1 MVQIVSCNGIHPD
14 NPRQK
19 SHQNN
24 ERLISPAMH
33 MQLFQEITQ
42 ANDQL
47 SALSKKR
54 QQEAD
59 RHYKMGFQILDTA
72 YKQRFQNLAL
82 LEQACNEFIQAMRH
96 NRSDVRPYLA
106 LSYLFSLVN
115 NYPNAWKYA
124 KAAKDL
130 EPQNEVVL
138 NWLKT
143 LSEQENKFEIKKQ
156 RPPELG
162 HSGEQGLDATPQ
174 NIQQMYAKLQT
185 FLVAQVKHVMELK
198 APEPSL
204 DNAALHE
211 MNMALH
217 IFQQNAEQIE
227 KQFSWLEKHR
237 NIDDLRKLYT
247 PFEAN
252 LRRYREAIGVAMSL
266 SELLER
272 IQELSSEVER
282 CHGQIERLQD
292 PQEIPPVS
300 ETLEAILDQCDYLAD
315 NIDYLDTQG
324 YDLSLLEK
332 SYAALTQQ
340 VSGCQDLLDNTVE
353 RFNKMRRQRKAEMPP
368 EPSTAGIKPLLQ
380 KLPDAHLAALAERLW
395 FLMPINPVEK
405 ISLGLHTFCLNPDKQ
420 KMLSIVKEL
429 LNTLSVGASS
439 KEEASIYGLLAIIF
453 YSYRKP
459 LLAVEYMDFAD
470 TLAKDLPHTAR
481 LKDLLVTFS
490 RQRLSLKTTA
500 KKPVLQGVSRLLATT
515 TLPIDQVAESLRLL
529 LPSQMH
535 QKAPSLY
542 LEARELLCDY
552 CMNPTRNTL
561 LAAADRLLMGLT
573 GQDQAAE
580 VYALLG
586 AIFFAM
592 GKPLLAQ
599 EYIGFA
605 QALMSDLE
613 EASYVLQRVG
623 FLKMPDPAKTPLVA
637 APTAGNTA
645 PAQAAAPPKVVRKP
659 APAIAMST
667 LQNAQL
673 NLAEV
678 AKKLS
683 PLLKHPGDFATDYAP
698 IQLLENFSFSPSPSG
713 WGEAI
718 HSLNQVLESNEVRAE
733 DFALMG
739 LLLFA
744 CGKPLLLLE
753 YLDYARSQD
762 PNSALVQRLQDRFRK
777 R

>member
-1 MVQIVSCNGIHPD
+1 
-14 NPRQK
+14 
-19 SHQNN
+19 
-24 ERLISPAMH
+24 

-82 LEQACNEFIQAMRH
+82 LEQACQEFIQAMRH

-124 KAAKDL
+124 KAAKEL
-130 EPQNEVVL
+130 EPQSEVVL
-138 NWLKT
+138 NWVQT
-143 LSEQENKFEIKKQ
+143 LTEQEQKAEQKKQ

-162 HSGEQGLDATPQ
+162 HSGAQELEATPQ
-174 NIQQMYAKLQT
+174 NIQQMYAKLQA
-185 FLVAQVKHVMELK
+185 FLIAQVKHVMELK

-204 DNAALHE
+204 DNNVLHE

-227 KQFSWLEKHR
+227 KQFAWLEKHR
-237 NIDDLRKLYT
+237 NIDELRKLYT

-272 IQELSSEVER
+272 IQELRQEVLR
-282 CHGQIERLQD
+282 VKGQVEALQ
-292 PQEIPPVS
+292 EAENIPPVS
-300 ETLEAILDQCDYLAD
+300 EKLEAILDQCDYLAD
-315 NIDYLDTQG
+315 NIDYLETQG
-324 YDLSLLEK
+324 YDLALVEK
-332 SYAALTQQ
+332 AYTALTLE
-340 VSGCQDLLDNTVE
+340 VTACQDLLDNTVE

-380 KLPDAHLAALAERLW
+380 KLPDAHLGALAERLW
-395 FLMPINPVEK
+395 FLLPINPVEK
-405 ISLGLHTFCLNPDKQ
+405 ISVGLHTFCLNPDKQ

-429 LNTLSVGASS
+429 LNTLSVGGSPS
-439 KEEASIYGLLAIIF
+439 EEAAIYGLLAIIF

-470 TLAKDLPHTAR
+470 TLAKEQPHTLR
-481 LKDLLVTFS
+481 LKELLVTFS
-490 RQRLSLKTTA
+490 RQRLSLKTSA

-515 TLPIDQVAESLRLL
+515 TLPIEQVAESLRLL

-535 QKAPSLY
+535 QKSPSLY
-542 LEARELLCDY
+542 FEARELLCDF
-552 CMNPTRNTL
+552 CMNPSRNTL
-561 LAAADRLLMGLT
+561 LAASDRLLMALT
-573 GQDQAAE
+573 RQEQAAE

-586 AIFFAM
+586 AIFFAI

-605 QALMSDLE
+605 QAMQNDLE
-613 EASYVLQRVG
+613 EASYVLQRVS
-623 FLKMPDPAKTPLVA
+623 FLKMPDPAKTGALASGNSGSPA
-637 APTAGNTA
+637 SPQPNAPS
-645 PAQAAAPPKVVRKP
+645 KVVRKP
-659 APAIAMST
+659 APAIALST
-667 LQNAQL
+667 LQNSQL
-673 NLAEV
+673 NLHEL
-678 AKKLS
+678 AKKLP
-683 PLLKHPGDFATDYAP
+683 PLLKHPGDFAQNHAP
-698 IQLLENFSFSPSPSG
+698 IKLLEEFTFQPSPSS

-718 HSLNQVLESNEVRAE
+718 HSLNQVLESAEVNAE
-733 DFALMG
+733 DYALMG

-753 YLDYARSQD
+753 YLDYAHSLA
-762 PNSALVQRLQDRFRK
+762 PNSALVQRLQERFRK

>member
-1 MVQIVSCNGIHPD
+1 
-14 NPRQK
+14 
-19 SHQNN
+19 
-24 ERLISPAMH
+24 MH

-42 ANDQL
+42 VDDQL

-59 RHYKMGFQILDTA
+59 HHYRMGFQILDTA
-72 YKQRFQNLAL
+72 FKQQFQNLAL

-106 LSYLFSLVN
+106 LSYLFSLVS

-124 KAAKDL
+124 KAAKQL
-130 EPQNEVVL
+130 EPNSDVVL
-138 NWLKT
+138 NWEKT
-143 LSEQENKFEIKKQ
+143 LTEQQKKAEIKKQ
-156 RPPELG
+156 RPPELSQS
-162 HSGEQGLDATPQ
+162 HASELEPTPQ
-174 NIQQMYAKLQT
+174 NIQQMYTKLQN

-198 APEPSL
+198 SPEPSL
-204 DNAALHE
+204 DNSALHE

-227 KQFSWLEKHR
+227 AQFAWLEKHK

-252 LRRYREAIGVAMSL
+252 LRRFREAIGVAMSL

-272 IQELSSEVER
+272 CQELNREVEVIKTKI
-282 CHGQIERLQD
+282 QKLAD
-292 PQEIPPVS
+292 SQEIPPVS
-300 ETLEAILDQCDYLAD
+300 ELLETVLDQCDYLAD
-315 NIDYLDTQG
+315 NIDYLETQG
-324 YDLSLLEK
+324 YDL
-332 SYAALTQQ
+332 ALVET
-340 VSGCQDLLDNTVE
+340 VYSRLSKDVTECQDLLDKTIE
-353 RFNKMRRQRKAEMPP
+353 RFNKMRRQRRAEMPP

-380 KLPDAHLAALAERLW
+380 KLPDAQLGALAERLW

-405 ISLGLHTFCLNPDKQ
+405 ISIGLYAFCLQPDKQ
-420 KMLSIVKEL
+420 KMLAIVKEL
-429 LNTLSVGASS
+429 LNSLSVGGSNEDTSA
-439 KEEASIYGLLAIIF
+439 IYGMLAIIF

-459 LLAVEYMDFAD
+459 LLAVEYMDYAD
-470 TLAKDLPHTAR
+470 TLAQGLPHTLR

-529 LPSQMH
+529 LPSQLH
-535 QKAPSLY
+535 KKAPNLY
-542 LEARELLCDY
+542 LEARELLCDF
-552 CMNPTRNTL
+552 CMNPARNTL
-561 LAAADRLLMGLT
+561 LAAADRLLMALAS
-573 GQDQAAE
+573 QECAAE
-580 VYALLG
+580 VYVLLG

-599 EYIGFA
+599 EYIGFS
-605 QALMSDLE
+605 QALQTDVS
-613 EASYVLQRVG
+613 EAKYVLTRVQH
-623 FLKMPDPAKTPLVA
+623 LKMPEPAKTA
-637 APTAGNTA
+637 APAGG
-645 PAQAAAPPKVVRKP
+645 AAAPAAPGASPLQASAPPKQLRKP
-659 APAIAMST
+659 APAIALST
-667 LQNAQL
+667 LQNSQL
-673 NLAEV
+673 KLAEV
-678 AKKLS
+678 AQKLS
-683 PLLKHPGDFATDYAP
+683 PLLKQPGSFPTDYAP
-698 IQLLENFSFSPSPSG
+698 LRLLDEYVFSPSPAT

-718 HSLNQVLESNEVRAE
+718 HSLNEILESPQVRAE
-733 DFALMG
+733 DYALMG

-753 YLDYARSQD
+753 YLDYAKSL
-762 PNSALVQRLQDRFRK
+762 SADSAMVQRLQERFRK

>member
-1 MVQIVSCNGIHPD
+1 
-14 NPRQK
+14 
-19 SHQNN
+19 
-24 ERLISPAMH
+24 MH
-33 MQLFQEITQ
+33 MHLFQEITQ

-54 QQEAD
+54 QQDAD
-59 RHYKMGFQILDTA
+59 RHYRMGFQILDTA
-72 YKQRFQNLAL
+72 FKQRFQNLSL

-96 NRSDVRPYLA
+96 NRNDVRPYLA

-124 KAAKDL
+124 KAAKNL
-130 EPQNEVVL
+130 EPQSEVVL
-138 NWLKT
+138 NWLNT
-143 LSEQENKFEIKKQ
+143 LTEQEKKAELKKQ

-162 HSGEQGLDATPQ
+162 HSEAQELEATAQ
-174 NIQQMYAKLQT
+174 NIQQMYTKLQT
-185 FLVAQVKHVMELK
+185 FLIAQVKHVMELK

-211 MNMALH
+211 MNMALQ

-227 KQFSWLEKHR
+227 KQFAWLEKHR

-272 IQELSSEVER
+272 IQELSKEVV
-282 CHGQIERLQD
+282 HSKGQIEQLQD
-292 PQEIPPVS
+292 AQEIPPVS
-300 ETLEAILDQCDYLAD
+300 EHLEAILDQCDYLAD

-324 YDLSLLEK
+324 YDLSLVENA
-332 SYAALTQQ
+332 YTALTQQ
-340 VSGCQDLLDNTVE
+340 VSVCQDLLDNTVE
-353 RFNKMRRQRKAEMPP
+353 RFNKLRRQRKAEMPP

-380 KLPDAHLAALAERLW
+380 KLPDPHLGALAERLW

-405 ISLGLHTFCLNPDKQ
+405 ITLGLHTFCLNPDKQ

-429 LNTLSVGASS
+429 LNTLSVGGSQA
-439 KEEASIYGLLAIIF
+439 EEASIYGLLASIF

-470 TLAKDLPHTAR
+470 SLAKDQPHTAR

-490 RQRLSLKTTA
+490 RQRLSLKTSA

-529 LPSQMH
+529 LPTHMH

-542 LEARELLCDY
+542 LEARELLCDF
-552 CMNPTRNTL
+552 CMNPVRNTL
-561 LAAADRLLMGLT
+561 LAAADRLLMALT
-573 GQDQAAE
+573 RQEQAAE
-580 VYALLG
+580 VYALLS

-605 QALMSDLE
+605 QALQSDLE

-623 FLKMPDPAKTPLVA
+623 FLKMPDSGKTAPIA
-637 APTAGNTA
+637 ATSAGNTA
-645 PAQAAAPPKVVRKP
+645 PTQAPAPPKHARKP

-673 NLAEV
+673 NLAEL
-678 AKKLS
+678 AIKLP
-683 PLLKHPGDFATDYAP
+683 PLIKHPGDFATDYVP
-698 IQLLENFSFSPSPSG
+698 LKLLQDFTFQPSPSS
-713 WGEAI
+713 WGDAI
-718 HSLNQVLESNEVRAE
+718 HSLNQVLESTEVRAE
-733 DFALMG
+733 DYALMG

-762 PNSALVQRLQDRFRK
+762 PSSALVQRLQERFRK